1 MRCRTC
7 GTELGEGEEV
17 CNRCGSR
24 LYIVCP
30 GCGFRNPSEAVSCE
44 KCGGSLVIGDRYGR
58 SDRSFEEQLARILQ
72 FLPTRIP
79 WTLLAGAGLP
89 RAHHSQAT
97 VLLADIM
104 GRPSD
109 QDDESVSPPE
119 SSLREAAEIL
129 GRRVLDF
136 GGTVIELSHRDILA
150 VFGIPMPLENAPQIG
165 IRCAFEMRREIN
177 GLRETIGRRA
187 VGHGLGLRIGMH
199 TGPVVMGGG
208 AKALGAE
215 VGSVE
220 DTVRVALGV
229 RQLADQGEIY
239 VTGSTYRPTE
249 PYFRFESQGE
259 RLIQGRDKPVKVY
272 RVIARSSRRTRFD
285 LSAQRG
291 LTEFV
296 GREHELEML
305 LEGFEHARSGKG
317 QAFSIAAEAGVGKS
331 RLLHEFKKAVA
342 DKDVSF
348 LEGRCLS
355 YGRNMAYHPIVDMLK
370 REFDVDEESE
380 DEVVRDKVSCN
391 LERLG
396 LEVAWTLP
404 YLLELLSVQG
414 SGIDRLFMS
423 PEATRERIVEA
434 IRGLVLRSSQIRP
447 LILAFE
453 DLHWTD
459 RSSMELSTN
468 LLDSIAES
476 RILLLFTY
484 RPGFQ
489 HDWASRPF
497 YREIRLSQ
505 LSEEETPLMVSYVL
519 GEGKVNSGLEQ
530 FISEM
535 TEGVPFFIEEF
546 IRALKELHIIEK
558 IQDEFRLV
566 SRGRDLPVP
575 DTIQD
580 VIMARVDALPDKAR
594 EVLQMGAV
602 IEREFS
608 YRLIREISGL
618 SENEVHSCLARLRDL
633 GLISER
639 GTFPGSDYVFRHAL
653 TRDVVYESI
662 VPTVRRKLHQAV
674 GSGIERVFKT
684 ALPEY
689 SGKLTGHYIE
699 SGDYGRAA
707 RFAGMAAGRARRT
720 AALDDAI
727 TYATERVHCL
737 ENMPPGEDRQTRLI
751 EARTMLGMSLL
762 EMNHMG
768 DARDAVQPILDA
780 AMEGSDK
787 RVQSHIFSIL
797 GVCDGWVEEDP
808 VGAIVNLQQALAL
821 SGETGDPASSLNASH
836 WLGVASSL
844 NCDFDMAEHY
854 HDIALTVARRTNNMV
869 RLSTVMSSMAGW
881 ARYFRGKVDHAYETS
896 GEAVKIADECDDII
910 AHSWAQVSHGMSC
923 HGKGMIGAAVH
934 HLKKGVGFSRRANLF
949 VANTVA
955 QNFLGEI
962 EFQRGV
968 YERARNHFR
977 EAVRLTE
984 QARCFPS
991 WRRLNEIG
999 VVMAEVMLDGRVPDV
1014 EFLRECERQNK
1025 VRLYEGWIARFA
1037 AKALLGAGGS
1047 LLDSAEH
1054 WVDKAI
1060 DADRRNHMMLF
1071 LGQDFL
1077 LSAQLARRRGVTGKA
1092 KESLRQAVSLF
1103 AMCGAI
1109 GHRSSAEAELA
1120 SLGE

>member
-7 GTELGEGEEV
+7 GTQLGVEEDV
-17 CNRCGSR
+17 CSRCGSR
-24 LYIVCP
+24 LYVVCP
-30 GCGFRNPSEAVSCE
+30 GCGFRNPSKVLSCE
-44 KCGGSLVIGDRYGR
+44 KCGGSLVIGDRNGR
-58 SDRSFEEQLARILQ
+58 SDRSFEEQLVRILR
-72 FLPTRIP
+72 FLPTGTPR
-79 WTLLAGAGLP
+79 TLLGGAGQP
-89 RAHHSQAT
+89 RTHHSQAT
-97 VLLADIM
+97 VLLAGII
-104 GRPSD
+104 GRPSGQED
-109 QDDESVSPPE
+109 KSAALPE
-119 SSLREAAEIL
+119 SLLQEVVEIL

-136 GGTVIELSHRDILA
+136 GGTAIELSHRDILA
-150 VFGIPMPLENAPQIG
+150 VFGIPVALERAPQIA
-165 IRCAFEMRREIN
+165 IRCALEMRREID
-177 GLRETIGRRA
+177 GLSETRGQGAIDRS
-187 VGHGLGLRIGMH
+187 LGLRIGMH
-199 TGPVVMGGG
+199 TGPVVGRGGG
-208 AKALGAE
+208 KDLGAE

-220 DTVRVALGV
+220 DTVRMALGV
-229 RQLADQGEIY
+229 RELAEPEGIY
-239 VTGSTYRPTE
+239 ITDSTYKPTE
-249 PYFRFESQGE
+249 AYFRFEPQGE
-259 RLIQGRDKPVKVY
+259 RLIKGRDKPVKVY
-272 RVIARSSRRTRFD
+272 RVLSRSSRRTRFD

-305 LEGFEHARSGKG
+305 LEGFEHARAGKG
-317 QAFSIAAEAGVGKS
+317 LAFSIAAEAGVGKS

-342 DKDVSF
+342 SEDVSF

-370 REFDVDEESE
+370 RKFDVDEESE
-380 DEVVRDKVSCN
+380 DEVIREKVAVN

-396 LEVAWTLP
+396 SEVAWTLP

-434 IRGLVLRSSQIRP
+434 ICGLVLRSSQIRP

-459 RSSMELSTN
+459 RSFMDLSTN

-497 YREIRLSQ
+497 FREIRLSQ
-505 LSEEETPLMVSYVL
+505 LTEKETPLMVSYVL
-519 GEGKVNSGLEQ
+519 GEGTVNSGLEQ
-530 FISEM
+530 FLLEM

-546 IRALKELHIIEK
+546 IRSLKELHIIEK
-558 IQDEFRLV
+558 IHDEFRLA
-566 SRGRDLPVP
+566 SQESDLPIP

-580 VIMARVDALPDKAR
+580 VIMARVAALPDKAR

-608 YRLIREISGL
+608 YRLLREISGL
-618 SENEVHSCLARLRDL
+618 SENEVRSRLTRLRET

-639 GTFPGSDYVFRHAL
+639 GTLPESDYLFRHAL
-653 TRDVVYESI
+653 TREVVYESI
-662 VPTVRRKLHQAV
+662 VPAVRRKLHQAV
-674 GSGIERVFKT
+674 GSGIERVFKN

-727 TYATERVHCL
+727 TYATERVRCL
-737 ENMPPGEDRQTRLI
+737 ENMPPGEDRQMRLI

-762 EMNHMG
+762 EMNHMRE
-768 DARDAVQPILDA
+768 ARDAVQPILEA

-787 RVQSHIFSIL
+787 RIQSHIFSIL
-797 GVCDGWVEEDP
+797 GVCSGWVEEDP

-821 SGETGDPASSLNASH
+821 SEDTEDPASSLNAGH

-854 HDIALTVARRTNNMV
+854 HDKALAIARRTNNMV

-881 ARYFRGKVDHAYETS
+881 ARYFRGKVGHAYETS

-923 HGKGMIGAAVH
+923 HGKGMIGAAVY

-962 EFQRGV
+962 EFQRGA
-968 YERARNHFR
+968 YERARDHFQ
-977 EAVRLTE
+977 EAVRLTD
-984 QARCFPS
+984 QARCLPS

-999 VVMAEVMLDGRVPDV
+999 AVMAEVMLGRRIPDV

-1037 AKALLGAGGS
+1037 AQVLLGAGGS

-1054 WVDKAI
+1054 WIDKAI
-1060 DADRRNHMMLF
+1060 SADRRNHMMLF
-1071 LGQDFL
+1071 LGQDYL
-1077 LSAQLARRRGVTGKA
+1077 LAAQLARRKGVTEKA

-1109 GHRSSAEAELA
+1109 GHRGRAETELN
-1120 SLGE
+1120 SVNE